1 MGDVPEA
8 PSIMTTSGGPATG
21 SVKVGNLSARGEF
34 CNGHCDGVGTVSF
47 EGFDVLL
54 FLLGLASGSGS
65 TFLDFAM
72 GKDNPRNFPLLATP
86 MFQVKAVLYPEQS
99 LPYSRHWVQ
108 YGLFLSHFL
117 CLS

>member
-1 MGDVPEA
+1 MGEVPEA
-8 PSIMTTSGGPATG
+8 PSIMTSGVVATG
-21 SVKVGNLSARGEF
+21 PFVVANVSVGGGF
-34 CNGHCDGVGTVSF
+34 CNGHGDGVGPVFF
-47 EGFDVLL
+47 EGFEALL
-54 FLLGLASGSGS
+54 LLGGLASGSGS
-65 TFLDFAM
+65 TFLDFAI
-72 GKDNPRNFPLLATP
+72 GKASPRNFPLLATP

>member
-1 MGDVPEA
+1 MGEVPDA
-8 PSIMTTSGGPATG
+8 LLIIATSGAVVPGPFEVDNV
-21 SVKVGNLSARGEF
+21 SVGGGF
-34 CNGHCDGVGTVSF
+34 CNRHCDGFDPVLL
-47 EGFDVLL
+47 EGLEVLL
-54 FLLGLASGSGS
+54 FLVGLASGSGS

-117 CLS
+117 CLF

>member
-1 MGDVPEA
+1 MGEVPDA
-8 PSIMTTSGGPATG
+8 PSIIAASDVVNSGPI
-21 SVKVGNLSARGEF
+21 KVGSPSGRGLF
-34 CNGHCDGVGTVSF
+34 CNGHCSGVGPVFF
-47 EGFDVLL
+47 EGFKTFL
-54 FLLGLASGSGS
+54 FLVGLASGSGS

-86 MFQVKAVLYPEQS
+86 MFQVRAVLYPEQS

>member
-1 MGDVPEA
+1 MGEVPEA
-8 PSIMTTSGGPATG
+8 PSIMTSDVVATG
-21 SVKVGNLSARGEF
+21 PFIVGNVSPGEGF
-34 CNGHCDGVGTVSF
+34 CNGHCDGAVPVLF
-47 EGFDVLL
+47 EGFKVLF
-54 FLLGLASGSGS
+54 FLVGLASGSGS

-72 GKDNPRNFPLLATP
+72 GNANPRNFPRLATP

>member
-1 MGDVPEA
+1 MGEVPDALLIIE
-8 PSIMTTSGGPATG
+8 TSGAVGPG
-21 SVKVGNLSARGEF
+21 PFEVDNVSVWGGF
-34 CNGHCDGVGTVSF
+34 CNRHCDGFDTVLL
-47 EGFDVLL
+47 EGLEVLL
-54 FLLGLASGSGS
+54 FLVGLASGSGS

-117 CLS
+117 CLF

>member
-1 MGDVPEA
+1 MGEVPEA
-8 PSIMTTSGGPATG
+8 PSIMTTSVVVASGPFKVG
-21 SVKVGNLSARGEF
+21 SVSVEGGF
-34 CNGHCDGVGTVSF
+34 CKGHCEGVGPDLF
-47 EGFDVLL
+47 EGFEALL
-54 FLLGLASGSGS
+54 FLVGLASGSGS